1 MDGNRLGSVAENLPQ
16 NFFEMLLQNHSLAT
30 PFDDDK
36 DPDAGGMASIFE
48 SIEVYAEKLD
58 AIMFNT
64 LPEQDNG
71 DVAQIVTAPSDPQAI
86 MNLGIHKSCMRMAR
100 SDSVTPPPRL
110 PLFLSRCT
118 D

>member
-30 PFDDDK
+30 PFDEDK
-36 DPDAGGMASIFE
+36 EPDVGGMTSIFE

-64 LPEQDNG
+64 LPEHDTG
-71 DVAQIVTAPSDPQAI
+71 GIGTAQIVPALPDPQT
-86 MNLGIHKSCMRMAR
+86 MNPTHATNKSCIG
-100 SDSVTPPPRL
+100 SGEI
-110 PLFLSRCT
+110 
-118 D
+118 